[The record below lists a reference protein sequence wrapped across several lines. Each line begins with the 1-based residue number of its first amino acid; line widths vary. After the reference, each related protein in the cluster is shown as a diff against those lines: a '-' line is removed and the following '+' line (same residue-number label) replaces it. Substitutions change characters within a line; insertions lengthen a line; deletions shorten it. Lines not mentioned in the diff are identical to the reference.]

1 RRFVSIGRIDDIEV
15 IDDFAHNPAKVS
27 AALAAAHLRG
37 KRVLAFYQPHGYA
50 PVKLLMPEL
59 IQAFSSSLTDKDLLW
74 MPDIYYIG
82 GTADKTVSSKQLI
95 DGIAASAR
103 QAFYLPSREDILPR
117 MVEAA
122 RPGDVIMVM
131 GARDP
136 SITDYARSILSG
148 LKKSRA
154 AGVQRA

>member
-1 RRFVSIGRIDDIEV
+1 MGRVDDIEV
-15 IDDFAHNPAKVS
+15 VDDFAHNPAKIS

-37 KRVLAFYQPHGYA
+37 KRVLAFYQPHGFA
-50 PVKLLMPEL
+50 PVKLLMNEL
-59 IQAFSSSLTDKDLLW
+59 IDSFASSLKDGDMLW

-82 GTADKTVSSKQLI
+82 GTADKTVSTKQLI
-95 DGIAASAR
+95 DGIAAKGR

-117 MVEAA
+117 IVDAA

-136 SITDYARSILSG
+136 YNRGLRAVGRQRS
-148 LKKSRA
+148 
-154 AGVQRA
+154 